1 MRALFL
7 CLLAKMLRWLAQ
19 GNMKLKIVAA
29 VVFGLATFGA
39 SYSALHAQT
48 ARTVWDGVYSDEQ
61 ASKGEALYGQHCASC
76 HGGSLEGGDVPPAL
90 AGADF
95 LSNWNGL
102 TVGDLFERIRITM
115 PLDKPQTLSRDVNAA
130 ILAYMF
136 KVNKFPTGKDA
147 LPGQT
152 EVLKQI
158 QIVAKKE

>member
-1 MRALFL
+1 
-7 CLLAKMLRWLAQ
+7 
-19 GNMKLKIVAA
+19 MKLKFAVAVVIGWA
-29 VVFGLATFGA
+29 VFGL
-39 SYSALHAQT
+39 SYSTLHAQT
-48 ARTVWDGVYSDEQ
+48 AHTVWDGIYSEDQ
-61 ASKGEALYGQHCASC
+61 ATKGEGLYGQHCASC

-136 KVNKFPTGKDA
+136 KVNKFPAGQTA
-147 LPGQT
+147 MPGQT

-158 QIVAKKE
+158 QIEAKKQ

>member
-1 MRALFL
+1 
-7 CLLAKMLRWLAQ
+7 
-19 GNMKLKIVAA
+19 
-29 VVFGLATFGA
+29 
-39 SYSALHAQT
+39 
-48 ARTVWDGVYSDEQ
+48 VWDGVYSEEQ
-61 ASKGEALYGQHCASC
+61 ATKGDALYAQHCASC

-136 KVNKFPTGKDA
+136 KVNKFPAGKDA
-147 LPGQT
+147 MSGQT

-158 QIVAKKE
+158 QIAAKKE